1 MQISLRIKV
10 VLIQFIIKYVLDVV
24 FSLLLPRCMMT
35 EHFMC

>member
-1 MQISLRIKV
+1 MKIFFRINV

>member
-1 MQISLRIKV
+1 MQISLRIKM

-24 FSLLLPRCMMT
+24 FSLLPRCMMT